1 MLKKVPNRR
10 RKTQYNDE
18 PNFWHY
24 LSPMYPGKYGN
35 VQFFPFL
42 HCLPKFQNESIVAV
56 KSELQNLDIRRQRRY
71 GKSHQQPMSFAAL
84 LKKAKLMMTSNTSH
98 HITSDQT
105 HSRKQY
111 GPYRHGLEIS

>member
-35 VQFFPFL
+35 VQFFPF
-42 HCLPKFQNESIVAV
+42 CTVFQNS
-56 KSELQNLDIRRQRRY
+56 K
-71 GKSHQQPMSFAAL
+71 MS
-84 LKKAKLMMTSNTSH
+84 
-98 HITSDQT
+98 
-105 HSRKQY
+105 
-111 GPYRHGLEIS
+111 P